1 MIKYDIKLNS
11 KKFYQR
17 MINTLNS
24 LKHKNIIQIYK
35 IQIKPEKNCLSILME
50 KAERD
55 WAQEIELRSKRM
67 AYYSKKEL
75 FTILKQLT
83 SGLSYLQKNN
93 IAHRDIKPH
102 NILVFPENVYK
113 SCDMTEAI
121 ALIKNRLQN
130 GVVRGSELFMSPLLY
145 EGLKS
150 GGTKIRHNLFKSDVF
165 SIGYCILYAMD
176 LNINLLY
183 NIRELKSTKNIERK
197 INEKLKYKYQEI
209 TDIVINMVK
218 YEEKDRYEFQQ
229 LEKELNKMNL

>member
-1 MIKYDIKLNS
+1 MSNS
-11 KKFYQR
+11 FLKFE
-17 MINTLNS
+17 ILNS

-113 SCDMTEAI
+113 LCDMGEAI
-121 ALIKNRLQN
+121 TLIKNRLQT

-150 GGTKIRHNLFKSDVF
+150 GKTNIRHNLFKSDVF
-165 SIGYCILYAMD
+165 SLGYCILYAMD
-176 LNINLLY
+176 LNIYFLY
-183 NIRELKSTKNIERK
+183 NIR
-197 INEKLKYKYQEI
+197 KLK
-209 TDIVINMVK
+209 
-218 YEEKDRYEFQQ
+218 EK
-229 LEKELNKMNL
+229 

>member
-1 MIKYDIKLNS
+1 
-11 KKFYQR
+11 
-17 MINTLNS
+17 
-24 LKHKNIIQIYK
+24 
-35 IQIKPEKNCLSILME
+35 ME

-113 SCDMTEAI
+113 LCDMGEAI
-121 ALIKNRLQN
+121 TLIKNRLQT

-150 GGTKIRHNLFKSDVF
+150 GKTNIRHNLFKSDVF
-165 SIGYCILYAMD
+165 SLGYCILYEMD

-183 NIRELKSTKNIERK
+183 NIRELKSTKNIERI
-197 INEKLKYKYQEI
+197 INEKFKYKYQEI

-218 YEEKDRYEFQQ
+218 YEEKDRYDFQQ
-229 LEKELNKMNL
+229 LEKELNKINF